1 MGLGIIMNRWD
12 QDASLSAWIR
22 QKLAA
27 LRQQPEEPEVWP
39 ETADQLLALLA
50 EQSAQTTIDE
60 NLMDMFSLVVQ
71 DALSG
76 IDISQRY
83 PTFYGKMMADPA
95 LYAMFID
102 ALAVL
107 EADGRQ
113 ELLPVPPVQE
123 PELAFLK
130 KQPDPQPA
138 IDQSTPGRWRIAWTL
153 FWDQLQA
160 VLFPAP
166 DLVFRSAA
174 PLLEDE
180 SIILLHHLTA
190 IDGQEVETVLEA
202 ILRVAQPDVLR
213 LQVTAV
219 GETPLPPLQATLRW
233 GTFAHT
239 AVLDAYGR
247 ANFPPMP
254 LDILVDEQGR
264 WRAEDLQLLLE
275 TQQT

>member
-1 MGLGIIMNRWD
+1 MDRWN
-12 QDASLSAWIR
+12 QNALLSEWIR
-22 QKLAA
+22 QKLAD
-27 LRQQPEEPEVWP
+27 LRQQAEEPERWP
-39 ETADQLLALLA
+39 ETADHLLVILA
-50 EQSAQTTIDE
+50 EQSPQTTLDE
-60 NLMDMFSLVVQ
+60 NVMDIFSLVLQ

-76 IDISQRY
+76 VDVSQRY

-95 LYAMFID
+95 LWAMFVD

-113 ELLPVPPVQE
+113 QLLPIPPIQE
-123 PELAFLK
+123 PELAFLA
-130 KQPDPQPA
+130 KQPAAQPT
-138 IDQSTPGRWRIAWTL
+138 IDQSAPGKWRIAWTL

-166 DLVFRSAA
+166 DLAFRSAA
-174 PLLEDE
+174 SLLEDE
-180 SIILLHHLTA
+180 SIILLHRLAT

-202 ILRVAQPDVLR
+202 ILRVEQPDMLR
-213 LQVTAV
+213 LQATAV
-219 GETPLPPLQATLRW
+219 TEPQPPLQATLRW
-233 GTFAHT
+233 GPYAHT

-254 LDILVDEQGR
+254 LDMIVDEQGR

>member
-1 MGLGIIMNRWD
+1 MNRWD
-12 QDASLSAWIR
+12 QDASLSVWIR
-22 QKLAA
+22 QKLAT
-27 LRQQPEEPEVWP
+27 LRQQAEEPILWP
-39 ETADQLLALLA
+39 ETADQLLVILD
-50 EQSAQTTIDE
+50 EQLPQPTIDE
-60 NLMDMFSLVVQ
+60 NVMDMFSLVVQ

-102 ALAVL
+102 ALAML

-113 ELLPVPPVQE
+113 ELMPVPPVQE

-130 KQPDPQPA
+130 KQPAAQPT
-138 IDQSTPGRWRIAWTL
+138 IDQSAPGKWRIAWTL

-160 VLFPAP
+160 LLFPAP
-166 DLVFRSAA
+166 DLAFRSAA

-180 SIILLHHLTA
+180 SIILLHHLAT

-202 ILRVAQPDVLR
+202 ILRVAQPDTLR
-213 LQVTAV
+213 LQATAV
-219 GETPLPPLQATLRW
+219 GEPSLPPLQVTLRW
-233 GTFAHT
+233 GTYGHT

-247 ANFPPMP
+247 AKFPPMP
-254 LDILVDEQGR
+254 LDMIVDEQGR